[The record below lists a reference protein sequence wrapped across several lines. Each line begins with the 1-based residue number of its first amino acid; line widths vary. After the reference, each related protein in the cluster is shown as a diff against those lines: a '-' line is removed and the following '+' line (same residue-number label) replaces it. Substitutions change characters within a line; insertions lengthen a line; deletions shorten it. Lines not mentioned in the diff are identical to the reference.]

1 MSTEPLI
8 KAVDPDATAPSGQGP
23 RRRDLMTTAPGL
35 RVPAVPLSIAVA
47 LSFLAFVAAAGLLAS
62 FLAPFGYDEQNLAIR
77 LRPPSFLGGPAGHWL
92 GTDELGRDV
101 LSRLLFSIQISLATA
116 LIGTLIA
123 ACIGTLVGIVAARFG
138 GLVDEAL
145 MMLVDAQASVP
156 FFIIALAAL
165 AFLGNSFLLFALL
178 LGLNGWESYA
188 RVMRGLVLATQSLP
202 YVEAIRLLG
211 ARSLRLYGRHVL
223 PGIAGVLVVKV
234 TLNFPGT
241 ILLESGLSFLGLG
254 VQPPLT
260 SLGLMLGA
268 GREYLL
274 FAWWIAVVPGTA
286 IFLTTLSV
294 SLVGD
299 WLRDRLDPRLR
310 HESR

>member
-1 MSTEPLI
+1 MSTDVHTTPIDLSSS
-8 KAVDPDATAPSGQGP
+8 AQPAPQSRDRSGAAAAA
-23 RRRDLMTTAPGL
+23 RRERMP
-35 RVPAVPLSIAVA
+35 IAIMIA
-47 LSFLAFVAAAGLLAS
+47 LSFLGFVAALGLLADV
-62 FLAPFGYDEQNLAIR
+62 LAPFGYDEQNLALR
-77 LRPPSFLGGPAGHWL
+77 LQPPAFLGGPAEHWL
-92 GTDELGRDV
+92 GTDEIGRDV
-101 LSRLLFSIQISLATA
+101 LSRLLFSIRMSLTTA
-116 LIGTLIA
+116 LVGTVVA
-123 ACIGTLVGIVAARFG
+123 ACIGTVIGFVAARFG

-145 MMLVDAQASVP
+145 MMLVDAQASMP
-156 FFIIALAAL
+156 FFILALAAL
-165 AFLGNSFLLFALL
+165 AFLGNSLLLFCLL
-178 LGLNGWESYA
+178 LGLHGWEVYA
-188 RVMRGLVLATQSLP
+188 RVVRGLVLATQSLP
-202 YVEAIRLLG
+202 HVEAVRLLG
-211 ARSLRLYGRHVL
+211 AGPLRLYGRHVL
-223 PGIAGVLVVKV
+223 PSIAGVLVVKL

-274 FAWWIAVVPGTA
+274 FAWWIAIVPGAT

-310 HESR
+310 HERR